1 MIPLCFNINSWIKMR
16 TMKNQPICL
25 FSIGFSTPPLTR
37 PLVLKGA
44 ALVTVHVLCSSWL
57 RVSCVY
63 MALTAVTI
71 FANFYLFCK
80 IWLLSQ
86 DWFVFYRRSG
96 VMMTSYNRCYR
107 RPSRTCTKPS
117 PRSNRPADPAPR
129 DPLGLDSY
137 KAKSRPLEPII
148 NDQGWQLC
156 HWEREFLH
164 ICSDNLEQ
172 FTEMWDQ
179 AAWYSDLEVC
189 GIFVVYCKHSCKI
202 FELLF
207 LFF

>member
-1 MIPLCFNINSWIKMR
+1 MISLCFNINSWIKWEQWK
-16 TMKNQPICL
+16 TNK
-25 FSIGFSTPPLTR
+25 FVYTPPPPPTNKAISPEWGCISYR
-37 PLVLKGA
+37 TCIV
-44 ALVTVHVLCSSWL
+44 VWL

-71 FANFYLFCK
+71 FANFYLFCN

-86 DWFVFYRRSG
+86 DWFDFYRRSG

-117 PRSNRPADPAPR
+117 PRSNKPADPAPR

-137 KAKSRPLEPII
+137 KAKSRPPEPII

-164 ICSDNLEQ
+164 ICADNLEQ
-172 FTEMWDQ
+172 FTENVRSGSLIQWSGSLWDFCCLLQ
-179 AAWYSDLEVC
+179 AFLQDFW
-189 GIFVVYCKHSCKI
+189 VVI
-202 FELLF
+202 P
-207 LFF
+207 FFF